1 MFFPWINYGSPG
13 YACQSSSKLCFSEN
27 KIDFESDKLDIERV
41 FTKNEESLYNDAENK
56 KVGDQVVTFEVKEDQ
71 EFDM

>member
-1 MFFPWINYGSPG
+1 MVNTCSISSLSLSRSILFSLK
-13 YACQSSSKLCFSEN
+13 QS
-27 KIDFESDKLDIERV
+27 FESDKLDIEHV

>member
-1 MFFPWINYGSPG
+1 M
-13 YACQSSSKLCFSEN
+13 
-27 KIDFESDKLDIERV
+27 

-56 KVGDQVVTFEVKEDQ
+56 QVGDQVVTFEVKEDQ